1 MYKTLL
7 SILTTL
13 LLTCSMWAQENQV
26 PKYVVVHSELESASV
41 VKLQIKTF
49 SKDKNTV
56 DADAQRAAIRTILF
70 DGIPETQ
77 YRKPMLNDG
86 EKTLTEQHPT
96 YFYKL
101 FNDRYTD
108 FIIDYSMLSK
118 FKKADKDKSTLY
130 EVRVKILQLRKDL
143 EKNNIRKQIGI

>member
-1 MYKTLL
+1 MFAV
-7 SILTTL
+7 
-13 LLTCSMWAQENQV
+13 LLTPIILRAQENQV